1 MFEFAWWWI
10 LLLFPLPW
18 LVRHLTPAANRQ
30 RSALPLPNAARL
42 IQTTNHQLPGSVR
55 LWLLPVLTWLA
66 LLSALAQ
73 PQWVGE
79 PVTLQEERREI
90 MIALDLSASM
100 QADDMTLNGRQVS
113 RLQAAHHILADF
125 IERRQGDR
133 VGLIVYADNA
143 YLYAPIT
150 RDLNTVA
157 QLAREAQIG
166 LAGQRTALGDAIGLS
181 IRYFSERDAE
191 EQVVIMLSDG
201 MINTGAINAEEAL
214 KLASSHN
221 VKIHTIGIGAEEMVV
236 RGIFGERRINPSADL
251 DEVFL
256 NQVAEATG
264 GQYFRAKNSAE
275 MEQIYRVIDQ
285 IEPIQDEENSMRPR
299 KALFHWPLA
308 LAFGLALLQL
318 LSKTIFSGGRRV

>member
-1 MFEFAWWWI
+1 MFEFAWWWM

-18 LVRHLTPAANRQ
+18 LVRHLTPAA
-30 RSALPLPNAARL
+30 SKHKAALPLPNAARL
-42 IQTTNHQLPGSVR
+42 IETAHHKLPGTMR
-55 LWLLPVLTWLA
+55 LWLLPVLIWLT
-66 LLSALAQ
+66 LLAALAQ

-79 PVTLQEERREI
+79 PVPLQEERREI

-100 QADDMTLNGRQVS
+100 QADDMFLNGRQVT
-113 RLQAAHHILADF
+113 RLEAAHHILADF
-125 IERRQGDR
+125 IERRKGDR
-133 VGLIVYADNA
+133 VGLIVYADTA
-143 YLYAPIT
+143 YVYAPIT

-181 IRYFSERDAE
+181 IRYFNERDSE
-191 EQVVIMLSDG
+191 EQVVLMLSDG
-201 MINTGAINAEEAL
+201 MINTGTINAEEAL
-214 KLASSHN
+214 KLASSHD
-221 VKIHTIGIGAEEMVV
+221 VKIHTIGIGSEEMIV

-264 GQYFRAKNSAE
+264 GQYFRARNSEE
-275 MEQIYRVIDQ
+275 MEDIYRLIDEL
-285 IEPIQDEENSMRPR
+285 EPIQDEDQSMRPR

-308 LAFGLALLQL
+308 VAFSLALLQL
-318 LSKTIFSGGRRV
+318 LNMTIFSGGRRV

>member
-18 LVRHLTPAANRQ
+18 LVRHLTPVASKQ
-30 RSALPLPNAARL
+30 RTPLPLPNAARL
-42 IQTTNHQLPGSVR
+42 IQASNHQLPGSVR

-100 QADDMTLNGRQVS
+100 QADDMTLNGRQAT
-113 RLQAAHHILADF
+113 RLEAAHHILADF
-125 IERRQGDR
+125 IERRKGDR
-133 VGLIVYADNA
+133 VGLIVYADSA
-143 YLYAPIT
+143 YVYAPIT

-181 IRYFSERDAE
+181 IRYFTERESE
-191 EQVVIMLSDG
+191 EQVVLMLTDG
-201 MINTGAINAEEAL
+201 MINTGVINAEEAL
-214 KLASSHN
+214 HLASSHD
-221 VKIHTIGIGAEEMVV
+221 VKIHTIGIGSEEMVV

-256 NQVAEATG
+256 NQIAEASG
-264 GQYFRAKNSAE
+264 GQYFRARNSAE
-275 MEQIYRVIDQ
+275 MEQIYRLIDQ

-308 LAFGLALLQL
+308 LAFVLALLHL
-318 LSKTIFSGGRRV
+318 CSMTVLSGGRRV